1 MDNEKYETLISLLD
15 GAMPV
20 VELWNV
26 TTPSQIEWKKNWLI
40 NTRAE
45 INEYVL
51 PDDEPYPHELSNY
64 KQKLTIMNNKIKEL
78 LIESGWP
85 KDYINDHFEVNKRG
99 DIESMKRF
107 AELIV
112 KECID
117 IFQPISIDDQKW
129 SYDEM
134 MESIDI
140 QEKIK
145 QHFGISS

>member
-1 MDNEKYETLISLLD
+1 
-15 GAMPV
+15 
-20 VELWNV
+20 
-26 TTPSQIEWKKNWLI
+26 
-40 NTRAE
+40 
-45 INEYVL
+45 
-51 PDDEPYPHELSNY
+51 
-64 KQKLTIMNNKIKEL
+64 MNNKIKEL

-85 KDYINDHFEVNKRG
+85 KEYINDHFERNKRG

-117 IFQPISIDDQKW
+117 IFQPLSIDDPKW

-134 MESIDI
+134 VELLDI

>member
-15 GAMPV
+15 GSMPV

-64 KQKLTIMNNKIKEL
+64 KTK
-78 LIESGWP
+78 
-85 KDYINDHFEVNKRG
+85 
-99 DIESMKRF
+99 
-107 AELIV
+107 
-112 KECID
+112 
-117 IFQPISIDDQKW
+117 IDDH
-129 SYDEM
+129 E
-134 MESIDI
+134 
-140 QEKIK
+140 
-145 QHFGISS
+145 